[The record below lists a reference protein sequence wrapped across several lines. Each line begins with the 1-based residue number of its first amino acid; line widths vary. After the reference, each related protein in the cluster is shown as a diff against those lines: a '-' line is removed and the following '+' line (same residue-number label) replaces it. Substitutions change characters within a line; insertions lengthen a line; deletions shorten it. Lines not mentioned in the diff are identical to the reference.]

1 VWRKSRRRTAAKTS
15 GLWKGGSEDLVGE
28 GDFGQNAE
36 GGFGLRV
43 EKQGRFWVGSMSEDL
58 GVGGFG
64 AKPLESWR
72 WWTAKKRQKTST
84 NIAENNETLSH
95 CLSHSAVF

>member
-1 VWRKSRRRTAAKTS
+1 L
-15 GLWKGGSEDLVGE
+15 GGE

-64 AKPLESWR
+64 AKPLESRRGGGVWSR
-72 WWTAKKRQKTST
+72 KGRIWVALK
-84 NIAENNETLSH
+84 
-95 CLSHSAVF
+95 SAVKVQ